1 MHSNGSPLLVAQ
13 RSNSTTDQLMRP
25 PFRKPDAGPPPRS
38 AVGFLLLDG
47 SLRPIVF
54 NAEAIRVLS
63 YPDPPAN
70 VRRPDVFL
78 AGKIRESLLSL
89 DRKGRE
95 AEYQRAE
102 NPEWKMPPEQARLSE
117 EEKRGLLFVSRFYP
131 DNPI

>member
-54 NAEAIRVLS
+54 NAEAIRVVS

-78 AGKIRESLLSL
+78 AGKIRESLLSPQPASESRPVNEFRSGRRRYL
-89 DRKGRE
+89 CRPFAVDPEASGPWRTAGAGRVDR
-95 AEYQRAE
+95 A
-102 NPEWKMPPEQARLSE
+102 
-117 EEKRGLLFVSRFYP
+117 
-131 DNPI
+131 